1 MGLDITAYSH
11 LKAVGKHEKDPALN
25 EGEPGGLDDWCYYDN
40 HVQAFAYDS
49 FPASFRGIPIL
60 STSTGRRP
68 GFLEGG
74 CYEIT
79 DKTETHAFQAGS
91 YGGYNHWRA
100 DLARQFNP
108 APMTY
113 DRGPMMAEP
122 DPDKPFYEL
131 IWFADNEGCIGE
143 LAAAELLADFRA
155 HADRYDA
162 GSDNP
167 TYMRAKYND
176 WMRAFE
182 LAADGGLVRFH

>member
-1 MGLDITAYSH
+1 MGLDITSYSR
-11 LKAVGKHEKDPALN
+11 LKAIGKHQKDPALN

-49 FPASFRGIPIL
+49 FPASFRGIPVL
-60 STSTGRRP
+60 STSTHGGSR
-68 GFLEGG
+68 FLEGG
-74 CYEIT
+74 CYEVT
-79 DKTETHAFQAGS
+79 DKTETHAFRAGS
-91 YGGYNHWRA
+91 YTSYGEWRD

-108 APMTY
+108 RPTIPG
-113 DRGPMMAEP
+113 RRHPGEP

-155 HADRYDA
+155 YADRYDA
-162 GSDNP
+162 GSEYP
-167 TYMRAKYND
+167 SYMRVVYGH